1 MLWRKDSKEIRNWV
15 NTSDKTALLVTGA
28 RQTGKTT
35 LIRNILEEEGVHF
48 HEINFV
54 EQTEIIDFAT
64 KALQKGSSY
73 FISILP
79 LILNKTIVQLQFI

>member
-64 KALQKGSSY
+64 TKGFFLFYLYSSTY
-73 FISILP
+73 FKQNHRERRCHIL
-79 LILNKTIVQLQFI
+79 

>member
-54 EQTEIIDFAT
+54 EQTEIIDFVT

-79 LILNKTIVQLQFI
+79 LILNKTAFRYL